1 MTASVPGTGRLAGI
15 DYGTVRIG
23 VALSD
28 ARQTL
33 ASPLDTYTRST
44 PDRDAAYF
52 RRLADEE
59 QVVGFVVGLPVH
71 LDGGDSGKSVEARR
85 FGEWLGQTTGRPVV
99 YFDERFTTAAALEQL
114 TDAGLR
120 GKRRKSRLDRVAAQV
135 MLAAFLD
142 TPRDR
147 AGDAPRGLG
156 DR

>member
-85 FGEWLGQTTGRPVV
+85 FGEWLAATTGRPVV

>member
-1 MTASVPGTGRLAGI
+1 MTASVPGAGRLAGI

-85 FGEWLGQTTGRPVV
+85 FGEWLAATTARPVV